1 MQEIALKQIPIEIAT
16 APRLSLRQEEAY
28 KGETMKILYHSLAI
42 AVASFFLAG
51 SALAAPVETV
61 LYSFTGG
68 RDGAGLLAGLIADNQ
83 GTLYGTTQYGGTA
96 SLGTVFKLTPPA
108 NGQSAWT
115 ETVLYSFTG
124 GSDGGLP
131 YAGLIADNQGALYGT
146 THGAVLNNSLGT
158 VFKLTPPANGQSAW
172 TETVLY
178 SFCNHPQPPGCSDG
192 FAPEAGLIADNQGAL
207 YGTTLGGTVFKLT
220 PPAKGQTTWT
230 ETVLY
235 SFTGGSD
242 GGAPEAGLIAD
253 NQGALYGTTSSGGT
267 GNAGTVFK
275 LTPPAKGQTAWT
287 PTVLYSFCS
296 LSNCSD
302 GYEPRAGLIADNQ
315 GALYGTTEFGGTAP
329 LASSKGTVFKLTP
342 PAKGQT
348 AWTET
353 VLYSFCSLSNCSD
366 GANPV
371 FAGVIADNQGA
382 LYGTTELGG
391 TAGVGTGFKLT
402 PPAKGQT
409 AWTETVLHD
418 FGSTGSDG
426 GTPYAGLIANHG
438 ALYGTT
444 SSGGTGAFGTVFQ
457 LTLR

>member
-253 NQGALYGTTSSGGT
+253 NQGALYGTTGRGGT
-267 GNAGTVFK
+267 AEFGTVFK
-275 LTPPAKGQTAWT
+275 LTLPAKGQPAWIE
-287 PTVLYSFCS
+287 TVLYSFCS
-296 LSNCSD
+296 QPNCSD
-302 GYEPRAGLIADNQ
+302 GADPEAGLIADNQ
-315 GALYGTTEFGGTAP
+315 GALYGTTVLGGLSINIGSAN
-329 LASSKGTVFKLTP
+329 SGTVFKLTP
-342 PAKGQT
+342 PAKGRT

-353 VLYSFCSLSNCSD
+353 VLYRFCSQPNCSD
-366 GANPV
+366 GAGLA
-371 FAGVIADNQGA
+371 AGLIADNWGT
-382 LYGTTELGG
+382 LYGTTVGG
-391 TAGVGTGFKLT
+391 G
-402 PPAKGQT
+402 
-409 AWTETVLHD
+409 
-418 FGSTGSDG
+418 
-426 GTPYAGLIANHG
+426 IAS
-438 ALYGTT
+438 A
-444 SSGGTGAFGTVFQ
+444 GTVFKLALCPEHERGQ
-457 LTLR
+457 RDDDHGRDRDHDHDRCTDFHSEE